1 MEILDRLDAA
11 IGRVLHMPPAYEKRK
26 AREKKTMKITRTAV
40 CEIVVWS
47 TVVGVILTI
56 FTGFCRTP
64 FLNLIGVSYWGVP
77 FAWLKQIVYP
87 GATKEIIWHG
97 MLMDIVTWA
106 LPSGVVITLGLLH
119 EKRKA
124 GARKPKE

>member
-1 MEILDRLDAA
+1 MNLT
-11 IGRVLHMPPAYEKRK
+11 K
-26 AREKKTMKITRTAV
+26 TAV

-77 FAWLKQIVYP
+77 FAWLKQVVYP

-97 MLMDIVTWA
+97 LLMDIVTWVM
-106 LPSGVVITLGLLH
+106 LSGVVITLGIL
-119 EKRKA
+119 RKKKMLNA
-124 GARKPKE
+124 